1 MFVYEALLAY
11 VRQRSRVAV
20 ATAASGIAALLLPG
34 GTTAHARFKIL
45 VKDLDDNTRRAAT
58 SPD

>member
-45 VKDLDDNTRRAAT
+45 VKDLDNT
-58 SPD
+58 